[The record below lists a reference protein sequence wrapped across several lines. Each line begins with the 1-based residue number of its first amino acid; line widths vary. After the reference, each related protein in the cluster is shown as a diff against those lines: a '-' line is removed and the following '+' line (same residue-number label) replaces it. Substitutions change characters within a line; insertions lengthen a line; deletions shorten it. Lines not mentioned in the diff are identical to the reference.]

1 MPFTAFNLAEISL
14 KEMVESLVK
23 AQLFEQLASSSRAPD
38 RTVSTLY
45 MLLFGAAF
53 AMRPTPELH
62 RIFLIET
69 RLFTAEVVSH

>member
-23 AQLFEQLASSSRAPD
+23 AQLFERLASSSRAPD

-45 MLLFGAAF
+45 MLLFGAAL
-53 AMRPTPELH
+53 AMGPTPALH
-62 RIFLIET
+62 RIFLIEAC
-69 RLFTAEVVSH
+69 LFTAEVVSH

>member
-23 AQLFEQLASSSRAPD
+23 AQLFERLASSSRASD

-45 MLLFGAAF
+45 MLLFGAAR
-53 AMRPTPELH
+53 AMGPTPELH
-62 RIFLIET
+62 RIVLIEAC
-69 RLFTAEVVSH
+69 LLTAEVVSH